1 MSDYIRDE
9 LDYAFIDKE
18 QSDEN
23 LKFYDF
29 LYKLTRRIKAENLTP
44 VQEEFMFY
52 TLTRLLHD
60 KPLTPLTGGMEEWQ
74 LVRNDHGRRVY
85 QNKRC
90 ESVYLQINEDDHFV
104 RAIDTEGNRY
114 ELEWDNSLFTQP
126 SQISFPYCPPSVI
139 KIVYK

>member
-1 MSDYIRDE
+1 MTDQEQYFRDE

-29 LYKLTRRIKAENLTP
+29 LYKLIRRIKAENLTP

-52 TLTRLLHD
+52 TLTRLLHG
-60 KPLTPLTGGMEEWQ
+60 KPLTPITGDQEEWQ
-74 LVRNDHGRRVY
+74 LVRSDHGRRVY

-90 ESVYLQINEDDHFV
+90 DSVYLQINEDDKIV
-104 RAIDTEGNRY
+104 RAIDTEGNRF
-114 ELEWDNSLFTQP
+114 EQEEGNSLFTQS
-126 SQISFPYCPPSVI
+126 SQISFPYYPPLVI
-139 KIVYK
+139 